1 MTSHPETRAR
11 SVPPAF
17 ARPKPAA
24 QSGLALSIV
33 LTLAMTLPMLIL
45 YAIGTLGP
53 FLVRDLGIKPGLLGY
68 ATMSTFGL
76 AAVLSPFAG
85 IFVDRIGS
93 RRSLGLLFLAV
104 AVAYAAIIALPGFLG
119 VVAAVAVCGIAQA
132 LSNPV
137 TNVLIARQVPPEK
150 KAFVVGLKQSGV
162 QMGALFA
169 GLVMPGI
176 ALMLGWRAVFA
187 LLVPLAL
194 ILAAAAPL
202 VASPHV
208 AATRNPMRLA
218 RPNRLLLLLMSVQ
231 LCAGMALSAFVTFLP
246 IVATT
251 LGVSRPE
258 AGAMIATFGAFGVLS
273 RVLLTPLG
281 ARLPDESWL
290 LFALL
295 VLSAVALS
303 LTMGASPAAHWPLW
317 LGAAGMGLTAVATN
331 AIAMGMILRDP
342 SFGSPASASGWLS
355 SAFFGG
361 FSLGAPA
368 YGAIFNTALSTQGA
382 WSATI
387 AIVACGCLLTLA
399 LAKAR
404 RKDIAGR
411 GGGTPPRS

>member
-1 MTSHPETRAR
+1 MR

-17 ARPKPAA
+17 ARPKPVAR
-24 QSGLALSIV
+24 SGLGLPVV

-76 AAVLSPFAG
+76 AAVLSPFAS
-85 IFVDRIGS
+85 ILVDRLGS
-93 RRSLGLLFLAV
+93 RRALALLFLAV
-104 AVAYAAIIALPGFLG
+104 AVAFTALIILPGFLG

-132 LSNPV
+132 LCNPV

-187 LLVPLAL
+187 LLVPIAL
-194 ILAAAAPL
+194 VLAAAAPL
-202 VASPHV
+202 IAPPHF
-208 AATRNPMRLA
+208 TSGRNPIKLA
-218 RPNRLLLLLMSVQ
+218 GPNRLLLLLMNVQ
-231 LCAGMALSAFVTFLP
+231 LCAGMALSAFITFLP

-258 AGAMIATFGAFGVLS
+258 AGVMIATFGAFGVLS

-281 ARLPDESWL
+281 AKLTDESWL

-295 VLSAVALS
+295 VLSAVALAF
-303 LTMGASPAAHWPLW
+303 TMGASPTAHWTLW

-331 AIAMGMILRDP
+331 AVAMGMILRDS

-355 SAFFGG
+355 TAFFGG
-361 FSLGAPA
+361 FALGAPA
-368 YGAIFNTALSTQGA
+368 FGAIFNTALSAQGA

-387 AIVACGCLLTLA
+387 AIVACGCLFALA

-404 RKDIAGR
+404 RKTVAQR
-411 GGGTPPRS
+411 GSSAPRQS